1 MTAYPIKFE
10 PILQEKIW
18 GGSKLKSL
26 LNKKTSS
33 DTIGESWEISG
44 VEGHI
49 SLVNNG
55 VYKGCSITDLIR
67 DHRHEFVGNKNYS
80 QFGNDFPLLI
90 KYLDAKTDLS
100 VQVHPDDEMAKAE
113 HNAYGKTEMWYI
125 MDREADATIINGF
138 KNENVTTNAL
148 KTLTKDNVD
157 QILNKQK
164 VNKGESFFI
173 PAGKVHAIGAGVLAA
188 EIQQTSDIT
197 YRIYDWDRKDING
210 NERELHLEKSLKAV
224 KRNIPQSNSTAG
236 HTSYK
241 NARVLASC
249 RYFTST
255 VIEIDQ
261 ATSIDYSQ
269 NDSFVI
275 FMCVEGS
282 FEISINDSK
291 EKVSFGE
298 TVLVPANA
306 RQVLLETQAAKI
318 IELYIK

>member
-26 LNKKTSS
+26 LNKKTTS
-33 DTIGESWEISG
+33 DVIGESWEISG

-49 SLVNNG
+49 SVVNNG

-67 DHRHEFVGNKNYS
+67 DHRYEFVGNKNYS

-197 YRIYDWDRKDING
+197 YRIYDWDRKDVNG

-236 HTSYK
+236 HNSYK

-249 RYFTST
+249 PYFTST
-255 VIEIDQ
+255 VIQIDQ
-261 ATSIDYSQ
+261 ETSIDYSQ

-275 FMCVEGS
+275 YMCVEGS
-282 FEISINDSK
+282 FEISVNDSK